1 MIILVQ
7 DHGGPVLGKVSHSD
21 NPTYRIRLLIVTPLE
36 ESPLHI
42 MLVIIGLTLG
52 SRHR

>member
-36 ESPLHI
+36 ESPLTIFSSH
-42 MLVIIGLTLG
+42 LAYETGG
-52 SRHR
+52 R